1 MVTGYECRCCCCLLR
16 FGCCA
21 RVGDD
26 IVEMEVLGIAVVA
39 VVVMDGGYY
48 QITFARYWV
57 VVGLCTVDIVAVVV
71 AVEGNSMIVDE
82 YSLTV

>member
-26 IVEMEVLGIAVVA
+26 VVEMEVLGIAVV
-39 VVVMDGGYY
+39 VMDGGYY
-48 QITFARYWV
+48 RITFAQNWV

-71 AVEGNSMIVDE
+71 TVVEGNSMIVDE